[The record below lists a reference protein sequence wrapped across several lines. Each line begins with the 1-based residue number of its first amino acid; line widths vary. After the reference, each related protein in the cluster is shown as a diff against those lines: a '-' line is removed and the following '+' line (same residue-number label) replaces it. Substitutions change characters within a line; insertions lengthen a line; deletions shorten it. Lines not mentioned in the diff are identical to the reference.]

1 MFLIM
6 LLFSTVVIAKPI
18 RIVAA
23 ENVYG
28 DMAQQ
33 IGGQYVQVLSIMNN
47 PNQDPHLF
55 SANIP
60 TAKAIANADV
70 IIYNGIDY
78 DPWMENL
85 IAANTQNNDKI
96 IIIVANL
103 ANKKAGDNPHIWYD
117 PHIMLIFAE
126 DLTQNLSKLDESHQK
141 YYQQNLDNFKKNN
154 QKLTTKIDQLKN
166 QYKNISI
173 IATEPVFGYM
183 SEILGFK
190 MLGDKFQMSIMNNT
204 SPSVEETKNFEDK
217 LRLHSVKLL
226 IYNKQVSNPVT
237 QRMQSIARQSGIP
250 VVGVNETQPADQN
263 YVTWMLSQLD
273 NIDKAL
279 SAESQRHD

>member
-28 DMAQQ
+28 EIAQQ

-60 TAKAIANADV
+60 TAKAIADADV

-85 IAANTQNNDKI
+85 IAANSQNNNKI
-96 IIIVANL
+96 MMIVANL
-103 ANKKAGDNPHIWYD
+103 ANKKSGDNPHIWYD

-126 DLTQNLSKLDESHQK
+126 DLTRNLSKLDAHHQK

-183 SEILGFK
+183 SDILGFK

-237 QRMQSIARQSGIP
+237 QRMQGIARQSGIP

-279 SAESQRHD
+279 SAESQQHD